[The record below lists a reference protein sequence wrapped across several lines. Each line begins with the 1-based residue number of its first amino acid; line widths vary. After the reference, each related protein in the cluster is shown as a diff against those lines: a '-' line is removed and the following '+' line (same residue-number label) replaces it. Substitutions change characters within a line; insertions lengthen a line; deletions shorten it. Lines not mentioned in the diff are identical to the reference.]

1 MTPWVVLATALV
13 VLATSIIAM
22 HERKKTNKQLVEIH
36 VMLDGQASEAREY
49 KELLLRTLR
58 QAGVDV
64 PPDAAALPTGE

>member
-13 VLATSIIAM
+13 ALVTALVAL
-22 HERKKTNKQLVEIH
+22 HERKKTTKQLVEIH
-36 VMLDGQASEAREY
+36 IMLDGQASEAREY